1 MLAHLLLGWFLW
13 APQAGTL
20 PDTNPLAMSPEMRAF
35 LDTRVDRGLPPYQ
48 RLEALVSAV
57 FQDPQLNFSYST
69 ETQTATETFHSRNGN
84 CLSFTILFIAMARHL
99 NLDARFREVE
109 IAPTWSKAGSF
120 VNLAQH
126 VNAAVFIGGLA
137 YAIDVYPGVN
147 PLEIGGQVVAD
158 ARGIAHYFNNKGVDE
173 LGYGNFAGAEM
184 YLKKALELDPETV
197 PVWINLGAA
206 KNQAGKL
213 GEAEKYYRKAIEL
226 DPRSS
231 AAMSNLANL
240 CDLTGRTKEAAG
252 YRKKIRQFLEKN
264 PYHHY
269 NLGMQAYEAGRYQE
283 AIARFKKAL
292 RLKSEEH
299 NFYFAMARAYA
310 QLDNSEEAVNNLKL
324 AEKYAADPAN
334 KQRYA
339 QKLELLKSIKS
350 PASIG
355 SRQLEDHP
363 QRLPPAR

>member
-13 APQAGTL
+13 APQAGGS
-20 PDTNPLAMSPEMRAF
+20 PDTNPLDLNPEMRAF
-35 LDTRVDRGLPPYQ
+35 LDARVDRSLPPYQ

-57 FQDPQLNFSYST
+57 FQDPQLNFAYST
-69 ETQTATETFHSRNGN
+69 ETQTAIETFQSRKGN
-84 CLSFTILFIAMARHL
+84 CLSFTILFIALARHL

-147 PLEIGGQVVAD
+147 PLEIGGQVVPD

-173 LGYGNFAGAEM
+173 LGFGNFADAEM
-184 YLKKALELDPETV
+184 YLRKALELDPQTV

-206 KNQAGKL
+206 RNQAGNL
-213 GEAEKYYRKAIEL
+213 GEAERYYRKALEL
-226 DPRSS
+226 EPRNS

-240 CDLTGRTKEAAG
+240 CEMTGRTNEAAG
-252 YRKKIRQFLEKN
+252 YRKKIREFLEKN

-269 NLGMQAYEAGRYQE
+269 NLGMQAYEAGNYKE

-299 NFYFAMARAYA
+299 NFYFSLARAYA
-310 QLDNSEEAVNNLKL
+310 QVDNSEEAVKNLKL
-324 AEKYAADPAN
+324 AEKYASDPAN
-334 KQRYA
+334 KQRYS

-350 PASIG
+350 PASIHG
-355 SRQLEDHP
+355 R
-363 QRLPPAR
+363 